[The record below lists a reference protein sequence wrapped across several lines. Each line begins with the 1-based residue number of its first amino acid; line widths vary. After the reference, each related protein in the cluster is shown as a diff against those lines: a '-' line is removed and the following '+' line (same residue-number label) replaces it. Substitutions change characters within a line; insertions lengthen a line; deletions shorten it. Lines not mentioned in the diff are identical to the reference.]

1 MNLNLRKR
9 LQNLKL
15 VAGLANFL
23 KDPGLDSVFAVA
35 GSLQDSPLAEKMERH
50 LMANARFKA
59 IVDEGW
65 RPKPI
70 DLNDLQKLPQGSL
83 GRNYADQL
91 LSQGIDP
98 NALIDPTPVTSP
110 KEFIVHRLKETHDI
124 VHVLTGFGIDGVS
137 ELGLQGFNLAQNHSP
152 LAVMLI
158 FGGMLN
164 ALQDD
169 EPLGPLLQ
177 ALSQGFQMGLDADL
191 VIAHKLEEGW
201 ERPLV
206 QWREELRL
214 PHTNAS

>member
-15 VAGLANFL
+15 VAGLAKFL
-23 KDPGLDSVFAVA
+23 KHPDLDSVFAVA
-35 GSLQDSPLAEKMERH
+35 GSLKDSPLAEKMESH
-50 LMANARFKA
+50 LMANARFQEMVKE
-59 IVDEGW
+59 DW

-83 GRNYADQL
+83 GRSYADQL

-98 NALIDPTPVTSP
+98 LALIDPTPVTSP

-137 ELGLQGFNLAQNHSP
+137 EIGLQGFNLAQNHSP

-191 VIAHKLEEGW
+191 VVAHKIEEDW
-201 ERPLV
+201 ERPLM
-206 QWREELRL
+206 QWRKELRL
-214 PHTNAS
+214 PQHNAS

>member
-35 GSLQDSPLAEKMERH
+35 GSLQNSPLAEKMERQRH
-50 LMANARFKA
+50 LMANVRFKA
-59 IVDEGW
+59 MVDEGW

-83 GRNYADQL
+83 GRSYADQL

-191 VIAHKLEEGW
+191 VIAHKL
-201 ERPLV
+201 
-206 QWREELRL
+206 
-214 PHTNAS
+214 